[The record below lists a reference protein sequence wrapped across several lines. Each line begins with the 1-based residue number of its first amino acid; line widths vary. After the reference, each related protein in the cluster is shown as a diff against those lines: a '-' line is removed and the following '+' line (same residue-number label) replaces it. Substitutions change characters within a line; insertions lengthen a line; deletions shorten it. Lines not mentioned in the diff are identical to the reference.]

1 MKNNLLLIR
10 MMLFSCLLFH
20 YITAAAQESKTLTLQ
35 EAIDLSLKNSKQL
48 KASKARIDEAI
59 AATREAAERRLPDAS
74 VSGSYLR
81 VNKPDINIKTA
92 AAGGS
97 RNDSN
102 AIAPVNVTQAMYA
115 MANVSF
121 PVFAGNKIRY
131 GIESAKFL
139 EKAAEMDADND
150 RQSVILNTIGAF
162 INLYK
167 AGAAV
172 KLVEENLAQSRLRD
186 TDFINL
192 ERNGMLARND
202 LLKAQQETSSQELA
216 LLDAQNNIQL
226 ATVNM
231 NLMLGLPERTML
243 APDSASL
250 FQPGELKTIEDYEQ
264 MALTNRH
271 DIKALDYRQKAAAT
285 SVKIAKGDY
294 YPSLALTGGYVA
306 IDIPKFLTVTNA
318 LNVGVGVKYTLSSL
332 WKTNSKVQQAKAQEQ
347 QLAAN
352 AAMLDDQVKLSIN
365 KAYQDYLSGVK
376 KIEVYNKAL
385 EQATE
390 NFRINRNKYNN
401 NLLTLTDLLDADV
414 AQLQA
419 RLNLTYA
426 KADLVLAYQTL
437 LQKAGLL
444 NQ

>member
-1 MKNNLLLIR
+1 
-10 MMLFSCLLFH
+10 MMLFSCLLLH
-20 YITAAAQESKTLTLQ
+20 YVTATAQESKTLTLQ
-35 EAIDLSLKNSKQL
+35 EAIDMSLKNSKQL
-48 KASKARIDEAI
+48 KASKAKIDEAL

-74 VSGSYLR
+74 VSASYLR

-92 AAGGS
+92 SSGSS

-115 MANVSF
+115 MGNVSF
-121 PVFAGNKIRY
+121 PVFAGNKIKY
-131 GIESAKFL
+131 GIESARFL
-139 EKAAEMDADND
+139 EKAAQMDADND
-150 RQSVILNTIGAF
+150 KQGVILNTIGAF

-172 KLVEENLAQSRLRD
+172 KLVEENLVRSQSRD
-186 TDFINL
+186 TQFINL
-192 ERNGMLARND
+192 EKNGMLARND

-216 LLDAQNNIQL
+216 LLDAQNNVQL
-226 ATVNM
+226 AMVNM
-231 NLMLGLPERTML
+231 NLMLGLPERTAL
-243 APDSASL
+243 TPDSASL
-250 FQPGELKTIEDYEQ
+250 FQQPGELKTIEDYEQ
-264 MALTNRH
+264 MALSNRQ
-271 DIKALDYRQKAAAT
+271 DIKALDYRQKSAAT
-285 SVKIAKGDY
+285 AVKIAKGDY
-294 YPSLALTGGYVA
+294 YPSLALTAGYVA

-318 LNVGVGVKYTLSSL
+318 LNVGVGVKYTLSSP
-332 WKTNSKVQQAKAQEQ
+332 WKTNSKVLQAKAREQ

-352 AAMLDDQVKLSIN
+352 VAMLDDEVRLSIN

-390 NFRINRNKYNN
+390 NFRINQNKYNN
-401 NLLTLTDLLDADV
+401 SLLTLTDLLDADV

-419 RLNLTYA
+419 KLNLTYA

>member
-1 MKNNLLLIR
+1 
-10 MMLFSCLLFH
+10 
-20 YITAAAQESKTLTLQ
+20 
-35 EAIDLSLKNSKQL
+35 
-48 KASKARIDEAI
+48 
-59 AATREAAERRLPDAS
+59 
-74 VSGSYLR
+74 
-81 VNKPDINIKTA
+81 
-92 AAGGS
+92 
-97 RNDSN
+97 
-102 AIAPVNVTQAMYA
+102 MYA
-115 MANVSF
+115 MANVSL
-121 PVFAGNKIRY
+121 PVFAGNKIKY

-150 RQSVILNTIGAF
+150 RQGVILNTVAAF

-172 KLVEENLAQSRLRD
+172 KLVEENLKQSRLRD

-202 LLKAQQETSSQELA
+202 LLKAQQETSSQELS
-216 LLDAQNNIQL
+216 LLDAQNNVQL
-226 ATVNM
+226 AMVNM

-243 APDSASL
+243 TPDSASL

-264 MALTNRH
+264 MAIANRH

-285 SVKIAKGDY
+285 NVKIAKGDY
-294 YPSLALTGGYVA
+294 YPSLALTGGYLA
-306 IDIPKFLTVTNA
+306 LDIPKFLTVTNA

-332 WKTNSKVQQAKAQEQ
+332 WKTNAKVQQAKAQEQ

-352 AAMLDDQVKLSIN
+352 AAMLDDEVRLSIN
-365 KAYQDYLSGVK
+365 KAYQDYLSGAK

-390 NFRINRNKYNN
+390 NFRINQNKYNN

-419 RLNLTYA
+419 KLNLAFA

-437 LQKAGLL
+437 LQRAGML